1 MAEQY
6 EVDQSSS
13 RVSRPGVVI
22 RQEIMI
28 INELGL
34 HARPAAEFVLAAK
47 AFRSQ
52 IWLVKG
58 EERFSASSIL
68 EVLCANLNCG
78 DTAIIEAEGR
88 DAEEAVKRL
97 AGLTRE
103 FGKRDSGGPAVGRRS
118 VEEGDSMPPQ
128 LRKLLLP
135 LLFEVAASPY
145 LIADSIGMW
154 HMGEER
160 FWMPQSKFYAIALD
174 GEGELCRVPASNAGH
189 LLYTGLPSA
198 TRATHVTAQLLSATF
213 DTGWGVRTVCDRAAR
228 FNPMSYHNG
237 SVWPHDTG
245 LCAAGL
251 ARYGDRVGI
260 RHLLNETFAA
270 AHYFGMRLPELLC
283 GFARAAGEPPVG
295 YPVACLPQAWSS
307 GAPFMML
314 QAALGLDIDAFR
326 REIVIDRPELP
337 SEIERLEVRG
347 LRVDDE
353 IVNLQFQRIG
363 DRVMASTAHPIPE
376 SVRVIVSV

>member
-78 DTAIIEAEGR
+78 DAAIIEAEGR

-160 FWMPQSKFYAIALD
+160 FWMPRFIFQRTQRMKRRIKVGLFAGIHGDEPEAVLGLVDLVRALNARPEVGRDYQLFIYPMCNPSGLADGTRCSRSGVDLNRQFWQNSAEPEVRLLEAEIRDQEFEGIISLHTDDTSDGVYGFAYYGMETNDLLHDALQTAHHALPRCRSTLIDGFPANNAIVHECYA
-174 GEGELCRVPASNAGH
+174 GV
-189 LLYTGLPSA
+189 
-198 TRATHVTAQLLSATF
+198 LSAPPEQQPRPWEIILETPQREPELLQRQAF
-213 DTGWGVRTVCDRAAR
+213 VLAAA
-228 FNPMSYHNG
+228 MI
-237 SVWPHDTG
+237 
-245 LCAAGL
+245 L
-251 ARYGDRVGI
+251 ARYR
-260 RHLLNETFAA
+260 T
-270 AHYFGMRLPELLC
+270 
-283 GFARAAGEPPVG
+283 
-295 YPVACLPQAWSS
+295 QTS
-307 GAPFMML
+307 
-314 QAALGLDIDAFR
+314 
-326 REIVIDRPELP
+326 
-337 SEIERLEVRG
+337 
-347 LRVDDE
+347 
-353 IVNLQFQRIG
+353 
-363 DRVMASTAHPIPE
+363 
-376 SVRVIVSV
+376 